1 MIMSYFCGS
10 ELQIQ
15 HDPAW
20 PSAWGGRSQGA
31 CRAVIF
37 TGGSGEESSSSL
49 IQFAG

>member
-20 PSAWGGRSQGA
+20 PSAWGA
-31 CRAVIF
+31 EVKVPA
-37 TGGSGEESSSSL
+37 EL
-49 IQFAG
+49 